1 MSGHKQ
7 VTYIRPASIRKKQ
20 YHMILFFASTLFD
33 FLSHYHNISLNFSH
47 YCLILSSGMD
57 DAALVFAGI
66 DLMTNVL
73 PATTEFSPITVSPPK
88 TVVFAYITTLSSM
101 VG

>member
-1 MSGHKQ
+1 
-7 VTYIRPASIRKKQ
+7 
-20 YHMILFFASTLFD
+20 
-33 FLSHYHNISLNFSH
+33 
-47 YCLILSSGMD
+47 MD